1 MEVAMAKL
9 ATRDSN
15 HDGRFG
21 ADGLYAALIVVWI
34 IAVWVVALYIA
45 ADATNDTGA
54 GAGGNSFLLGCSL
67 ATAGVIT
74 AFSLKEFWGAYSR
87 WRSARR

>member
-1 MEVAMAKL
+1 MAKL

-15 HDGRFG
+15 HDRWFS

-54 GAGGNSFLLGCSL
+54 GSGGNSFLLGCSL